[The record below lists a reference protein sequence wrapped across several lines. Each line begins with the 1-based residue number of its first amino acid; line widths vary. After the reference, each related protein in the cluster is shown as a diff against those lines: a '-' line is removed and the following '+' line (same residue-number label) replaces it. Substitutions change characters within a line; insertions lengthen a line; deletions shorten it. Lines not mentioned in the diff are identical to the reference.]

1 MTGEYGKLYKRA
13 WGDRD
18 FKALTEGQQALYQK
32 LVSQSDLSLAGVLTY
47 APVRWAGQ
55 TAGLTVADVEA
66 RFAALVERRYLVL
79 DLATQEVLVRSYI
92 RHDQGWRSPR
102 TMIGIANAVRRV
114 MSDRLRAAIS
124 VELLRLDTA
133 SLPSKVSETTGRSSR
148 DVVVGIIDDLLAEAP
163 VEGADTPSDTP
174 CDTPSNEE
182 KEGVS
187 HTPSHTPSDGVCSS
201 SRTTTAP
208 TTAPTTANT
217 PTTAFRGPIADDE
230 PTGSDVALIEDA
242 PATAVAP
249 TKKGRRLAEDWQ
261 PSRTDANLAVEAGH
275 SPEWLRDQLERF
287 RDYWIAKSGA
297 NATKLDWD
305 RTWRNWLKRA
315 DDYSQRATSGR
326 PKTASTMTRND
337 WERWAAE
344 AAAAD
349 AAEEAER
356 NAS

>member
-55 TAGLTVADVEA
+55 TAGLSVADVEA

-208 TTAPTTANT
+208 TTANTTANT
-217 PTTAFRGPIADDE
+217 TAPTTAVRGRLAADE

-242 PATAVAP
+242 PATAVAKP
-249 TKKGRRLAEDWQ
+249 KKGTRLPADWF
-261 PSRTDANLAVEAGH
+261 PARTDGNVNLEAGH
-275 SPEWLRDQLERF
+275 SSEFLTRELEKF
-287 RDYWIAKSGA
+287 RDYWAAAPGQKGV
-297 NATKLDWD
+297 KLDWD
-305 RTWRNWLKRA
+305 ATWRNWLRSSE
-315 DDYSQRATSGR
+315 DYGTARSRR
-326 PKTASTMTRND
+326 PKVGGDYTD
-337 WERWAAE
+337 DDWAAM
-344 AAAAD
+344 AARL
-349 AAEEAER
+349 ER
-356 NAS
+356 GTA